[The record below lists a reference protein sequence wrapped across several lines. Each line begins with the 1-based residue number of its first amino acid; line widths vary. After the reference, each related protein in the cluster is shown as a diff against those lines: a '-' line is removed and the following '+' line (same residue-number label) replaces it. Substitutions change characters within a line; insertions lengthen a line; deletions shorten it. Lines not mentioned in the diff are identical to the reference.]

1 MAATRKLSQLTP
13 TNKLSIPRRGVV
25 TLFGYGIQA
34 RVERGHLLLDDG
46 IGADRRHFRLPRVGH
61 GLQRLVIIGADGM
74 LSLAAL
80 RWLADQGVALTFLQ
94 RDGKV
99 MAVAGPVYP
108 SDARLRRAQSLASLS
123 GTALRISREL
133 IRRKLE
139 GQEKVAR
146 RKLLDSNTANAIGR
160 YRDEL
165 VNAETTKTVGLIEA
179 QAAGLYWA
187 AFRTLPVNFPR
198 KDESRTPQ
206 HWQSFGNRAS
216 LLTGS
221 PRRAVNPANAILN
234 YLYALLEAESRL
246 ALAALGLDPGIG
258 FLHVGTANRDS
269 LACDLMEVARAD
281 VDAFLIDSITR
292 GTLKREWFF
301 EQRDGGC
308 RLMAEFAASLSETA
322 PSWGRVVAPMAEWMT
337 QTLWSDLR
345 KTSGERPPA
354 TRLTQ
359 QRRSEGR
366 GNEYVPTDK
375 RVPHALNVC
384 AGCGSLTKGGQN
396 CPKCGREISRQKLMD
411 IAKLGR
417 VIGHSAH
424 SRKKQ
429 SEAMKRHE
437 VAKREWLST
446 PKPSWPT
453 EQIYTEEIQPRLSS
467 VTIAKIASNL
477 GISEP
482 YAAEIRAGRY
492 CPHPRHWQALAKLTG
507 VDSVDQRAIVDKKH
521 DPLTRGSG
529 TPCLT
534 IRCLRE

>member
-1 MAATRKLSQLTP
+1 MAATGKLSQP
-13 TNKLSIPRRGVV
+13 THVDNSSVPRHGVV

-34 RVERGHLLLDDG
+34 RIERGHLLLDDG
-46 IGADRRHFRLPRVGH
+46 IGSDRRHFRLPRIGH
-61 GLQRLVIIGADGM
+61 GLKRLVIIGADGM

-80 RWLADQGVALTFLQ
+80 RWLADQDVALTLLE
-94 RDGKV
+94 RNGKV
-99 MAVAGPVYP
+99 MAVTGPVSP
-108 SDARLRRAQSLASLS
+108 SDARLRRAQSLANSS
-123 GTALRISREL
+123 GTALRIAGEL

-146 RKLLDSNTANAIGR
+146 TKLLDSATADAIGR
-160 YRDEL
+160 YREEL

-179 QAAGLYWA
+179 QAAGLYWS

-198 KDESRTPQ
+198 KDEIRTPR

-246 ALAALGLDPGIG
+246 ALTALGLDPGIG
-258 FLHVGTANRDS
+258 FLHVDTPNRDS

-308 RLMAEFAASLSETA
+308 RLMGEFAAILSETA
-322 PSWGRVVAPMAEWMT
+322 PSWGRAVAPTAEWIV

-345 KTSGERPPA
+345 KPSGERAPA

-366 GNEYVPTDK
+366 GNEYVAINKP
-375 RVPHALNVC
+375 VAYPANIC
-384 AGCGSLTKGGQN
+384 GGCGSPTKGGQN
-396 CPKCGREISRQKLMD
+396 CPNCGREISRQKLMD

-417 VIGHSAH
+417 IIGHSAQ

-429 SEAMKRHE
+429 SEAMKRHD

-453 EQIYTEEIQPRLSS
+453 EQAYIEEIQPGLST
-467 VTIAKIASNL
+467 VTIARIALTL

-482 YAAEIRAGRY
+482 YAAEIRAGRHR
-492 CPHPRHWQALAKLTG
+492 PHPRHWQSLAKLAG
-507 VDSVDQRAIVDKKH
+507 VI
-521 DPLTRGSG
+521 SG
-529 TPCLT
+529 Q
-534 IRCLRE
+534 